1 MHNDIMED
9 KKEIKSLKRSARM
22 QSMIRLLLMLV
33 ILISANIISAFVFS
47 RFDLTGEKRY
57 SLSPSTKE
65 ELKKMND
72 VMYVKIYLDGDLPPS
87 FKRLRNSVKELLDE
101 FRVYAKDNIEYEF
114 VDPSVSSVKKER
126 DELFK
131 QLYKK
136 GLQPTNLEER
146 NNGSSSQM
154 VIWPGAVVNFMGREA
169 PINFLQTKI
178 GSGTEENINR
188 SVEGLEY
195 EFMNALRIFGTG
207 IRPKVGFLQGQ
218 AELGTKQLSDA
229 ARALS
234 DYYEVDTVKID
245 GQLNSLKNYKAII
258 IAKPDSVFDEKDK
271 FILDQYI
278 MNGGRVLWLVETMQM
293 NMDSLQVAESS
304 VAIAK
309 DINILDQLFH
319 YGVRINDDLALD
331 LQAAPIPLVTG
342 MVGNQPQQSLFPWY
356 FFPLLNPTSNHP
368 IVHNLNAIKCEFAST
383 MDTVEAPGISKTV
396 LLSTSKFSKS
406 LLSPVRVSLNML
418 KEDPDPTYFSQQ
430 YLPVAVL
437 LEGKFQSVFH
447 SRVPEEIK
455 NNKDIAFKDS
465 GVQNKMIVISDG
477 DMIANYVSK
486 KGNIYPLGYDRFTNQ
501 TYGNRNFILNC
512 VDYLCDN
519 ENIVSLR
526 GKEFKIRLLD
536 PAKSKEKIYSWV
548 AMVLPLVMVLLYG
561 MIHFYIRRRKYAS

>member
-1 MHNDIMED
+1 MVEVP
-9 KKEIKSLKRSARM
+9 KIKSPGRSARM
-22 QSMIRLLLMLV
+22 QSITRFLLMVL

-57 SLSPSTKE
+57 SLSTSTMN

-72 VMYVKIYLDGDLPPS
+72 VMYVKIYLDGELPPS
-87 FKRLRNSVKELLDE
+87 FKRLRNSTKELLDE

-114 VDPSVSSVKKER
+114 VDPSASSVKKER
-126 DELFK
+126 DELYK

-146 NNGSSSQM
+146 SKGSSSQK
-154 VIWPGAVVNFMGREA
+154 VIWPGAVVNFHGREA

-195 EFMNALRIFGTG
+195 EFMNVMRIFGTG
-207 IRPKVGFLQGQ
+207 LRPKVGFLQGQ
-218 AELGTKQLSDA
+218 AELGTQQISDA

-245 GQLNSLKNYKAII
+245 GQLNALKPFKAII
-258 IAKPDSVFDEKDK
+258 VAKPDSVFSERDK
-271 FILDQYI
+271 FVLDQYV
-278 MNGGRVLWLVETMQM
+278 MNGGRILWLVETMQI
-293 NMDSLQVAESS
+293 NMDSLSAAESS

-319 YGVRINDDLALD
+319 YGVRINDDLAMD

-356 FFPLLNPTSNHP
+356 FFPLLNPTSTHP
-368 IVHNLNAIKCEFAST
+368 IVHNLNAIKCEFTST
-383 MDTVEAPGISKTV
+383 LDTVESPGITKTI
-396 LLSTSKFSKS
+396 LLSTSKFSKRIQ
-406 LLSPVRVSLNML
+406 SPVRVNLNIL
-418 KEDPDPTYFSQQ
+418 KEDPDPSYFSQQ
-430 YLPVAVL
+430 YLPIAVL
-437 LEGKFQSVFH
+437 LEGRFPSVFRG
-447 SRVPEEIK
+447 RVPQEIL
-455 NNKDIAFKDS
+455 NNKEIAFKDT
-465 GVQNKMIVISDG
+465 GKENKMIVIADG
-477 DMIANYVSK
+477 DMISNYVSK

-519 ENIVSLR
+519 ENIVALR

-536 PAKSKEKIYSWV
+536 NSKTENKVYSWL
-548 AMVLPLVMVLLYG
+548 AMLLPLILVLLYAI
-561 MIHFYIRRRKYAS
+561 IHFYMRRKKYA

>member
-1 MHNDIMED
+1 M
-9 KKEIKSLKRSARM
+9 
-22 QSMIRLLLMLV
+22 RLLLIVV
-33 ILISANIISAFVFS
+33 ILVSANIISAFVFS
-47 RFDLTGEKRY
+47 RFDLTWEKRY
-57 SLSPSTKE
+57 SLSASTID
-65 ELKKMND
+65 ELKKLND

-114 VDPSVSSVKKER
+114 VDPAASPSKKDR
-126 DELFK
+126 DDLYK

-146 NNGSSSQM
+146 SKGASSQK
-154 VIWPGAVVNFMGREA
+154 VIWPGAVVNFHGREA
-169 PINFLQTKI
+169 PITFLQTKI

-207 IRPKVGFLQGQ
+207 LRPRVGFLQGQ
-218 AELGTKQLSDA
+218 AELETKKISDA

-234 DYYEVDTVKID
+234 DYYDVDTVQID
-245 GQLNSLKNYKAII
+245 GRLNALKPFKAII
-258 IAKPDSVFDEKDK
+258 IAKPDSVFSEKDK
-271 FILDQYI
+271 FIIDQYI

-293 NMDSLQVAESS
+293 NMDSLQASESS

-319 YGVRINDDLALD
+319 YGVRINDDLVMD

-356 FFPLLNPTSNHP
+356 FFPLLNPTSSHP

-383 MDTVEAPGISKTV
+383 LDTVEAPGITKTI
-396 LLSTSKFSKS
+396 LLSTSKFSRS
-406 LLSPVRVSLNML
+406 ILSPVRVSLNIL
-418 KEDPDPTYFSQQ
+418 KEDPDPAYFSQQ
-430 YLPVAVL
+430 YLPVAIL
-437 LEGKFQSVFH
+437 LEGKFQSVFRN
-447 SRVPEEIK
+447 RVPDEILT
-455 NNKDIAFKDS
+455 NKEIAFRDTGKE
-465 GVQNKMIVISDG
+465 NKMIVISDG
-477 DMIANYVSK
+477 DIISNFVSK

-536 PAKSKEKIYSWV
+536 PAKAENKIYSWL
-548 AMVLPLVMVLLYG
+548 AMILPVILVFIYG
-561 MIHFYIRRRKYAS
+561 IIHFYIRKRKFAS